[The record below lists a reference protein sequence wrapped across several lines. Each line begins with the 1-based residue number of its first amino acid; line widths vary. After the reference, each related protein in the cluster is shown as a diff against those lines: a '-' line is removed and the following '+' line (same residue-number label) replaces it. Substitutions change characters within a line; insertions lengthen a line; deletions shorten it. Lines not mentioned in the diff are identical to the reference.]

1 MHCFRFIFISFILY
15 CFIGIAYS
23 QSEKNYFHFSDS
35 LVATFS
41 PGSLLMGRLNLK
53 FESSISSK
61 KSVGIRLENLFID
74 NIYDR
79 HIWFA
84 PFMRIYPLTSSFKG
98 FYLESDLFFRWRYK
112 YSSGWKPDYIDWYK
126 SSYGLR
132 IYVGSQT
139 FEGLKKNTPFDVSV
153 GFNLDRRALLY
164 TGDVSLGSG
173 NVAPMS
179 VLNIR
184 VQTGILKKQ
193 KQK

>member
-1 MHCFRFIFISFILY
+1 
-15 CFIGIAYS
+15 
-23 QSEKNYFHFSDS
+23 
-35 LVATFS
+35 
-41 PGSLLMGRLNLK
+41 
-53 FESSISSK
+53 
-61 KSVGIRLENLFID
+61 
-74 NIYDR
+74 
-79 HIWFA
+79 
-84 PFMRIYPLTSSFKG
+84 MRIYPLTSSFKG
-98 FYLESDLFFRWRYK
+98 FYFESDLFIRWRYK
-112 YSSGWKPDYIDWYK
+112 FSSGWKPDYIDWYK